1 MRYPINHRKAER
13 RPIALPAA
21 CRTLGG
27 MRDKGVLSDLSTH
40 GCCVT
45 TSSRNLNVGQ
55 RVIIKPDG
63 IEGLSGVVRWIDR
76 ARAGI
81 EFDAPLYGPV
91 AEFIINRCAG
101 LRQAGMRFAS

>member
-1 MRYPINHRKAER
+1 MRHPINHRKAER
-13 RPIALPAA
+13 RPVTLGAA

-45 TSSRNLNVGQ
+45 TSSLHLNVGM
-55 RVIIKPDG
+55 RVIIKPEG

-91 AEFIINRCAG
+91 AEFIINGSAP
-101 LRQAGMRFAS
+101 LRRGGTRMAY

>member
-45 TSSRNLNVGQ
+45 TSSLNLNVGQ

-63 IEGLSGVVRWIDR
+63 IDR